1 MLPIVVILAA
11 ALITVIA
18 INHGLRSDLKYYV
31 KQCEENWKSYQSS
44 RAAHVEL
51 LDEHIRLS
59 TDFAQTRNVDG
70 ERLASQSDQLVKLRQ
85 HCQAVR
91 EKVRPQIELMR
102 VMLDAM
108 AEVIPEKYIC
118 PKCMCGWRDNLD
130 GTMSL
135 FDETCKACEFCE
147 HAPLSELD
155 PVRADGSVISDG
167 SIYISDGS
175 IYISDGSI

>member
-1 MLPIVVILAA
+1 MLPIVFILVA

-18 INHGLRSDLKYYV
+18 INNGLRSDLKYYMKLSNDNWQKYQAARAELSEAESDLAAAQIEHATER
-31 KQCEENWKSYQSS
+31 KQLIQDKVNGEECE
-44 RAAHVEL
+44 RAAALKWRRQVTSKL
-51 LDEHIRLS
+51 
-59 TDFAQTRNVDG
+59 QT
-70 ERLASQSDQLVKLRQ
+70 
-85 HCQAVR
+85 
-91 EKVRPQIELMR
+91 QIELMR

-118 PKCMCGWRDNLD
+118 PKCMCKWRENTD

-135 FDETCKACEFCE
+135 FDETCKSCQFCE

-167 SIYISDGS
+167 SI
-175 IYISDGSI
+175 